1 MSKELQPQIRF
12 RDDEISLRDLVIKIQ
27 NTNRILLKNW
37 WKLAI
42 AGIIGAGLGLGYTWI
57 KKTKYTA
64 ELVFVTAEAEEGGLS
79 KLSAIGSQFGF
90 DFGGGSSGAF
100 GGDNLLE
107 LMKSRLLV
115 EQTLF
120 DSLSHE
126 GRRFRLLEYYLR
138 RDSQEKSE
146 TPAVALSGI
155 VNRESCGYRQDSLL
169 KEVYKRITQGGLVV
183 ENQDKELAFK
193 KVAFTDVDP
202 VFAKAFVENLTENV
216 TDFYLETKFRQARSN
231 IRLLERKADSVE
243 RVLRSRMVSVAVQRD
258 QNQFLTNT
266 EGTVQMVKQ
275 QMEVQLLTTMYGEV
289 VKNLE
294 LSRTMAAH
302 NQPLIQVID
311 RPRFPLEDDG
321 GGLLK
326 YLVLGGLLGVMVVG
340 FFIVIASGLKSFK
353 SEGLGN

>member
-1 MSKELQPQIRF
+1 MSKELKSQIRH
-12 RDDEISLRDLVIKIQ
+12 RDDEISLRDLFVKIR
-27 NTNRILLKNW
+27 NAYRILLKNW

-42 AGIIGAGLGLGYTWI
+42 SGFVGAGLGIVYTWVH
-57 KKTKYTA
+57 KTRYTA
-64 ELVFVTAEAEEGGLS
+64 ELVFVTAEAEEEGFS

-100 GGDNLLE
+100 GGDNILE

-120 DSLSHE
+120 DSFAYE
-126 GRRFRLLEYYLR
+126 GKRYRLLEYYLI
-138 RDSQEKSE
+138 RDSLEKSE
-146 TPAVALSGI
+146 TPAVPLTGI
-155 VNRESCGYRQDSLL
+155 ANRESCEFRQDSLL
-169 KEVYKRITQGGLVV
+169 KEVYRRITKGGLVV
-183 ENQDKELAFK
+183 ESQDKELAFK

-258 QNQFLTNT
+258 QNQFLTNS

-294 LSRTMAAH
+294 LSRTMSAH
-302 NQPLIQVID
+302 NQPIIQVID

-326 YLVLGGLLGVMVVG
+326 YMVFGGLLGVVVVG
-340 FFIVIASGLKSFK
+340 LFIITGAGIKRLKL
-353 SEGLGN
+353 EDLGN

>member
-27 NTNRILLKNW
+27 NTYRILLKNW

-42 AGIIGAGLGLGYTWI
+42 AGIVGAGLGLGYTWI

-138 RDSQEKSE
+138 RDSSVESE
-146 TPAVALSGI
+146 TPIVPLSAI
-155 VNRESCGYRQDSLL
+155 ANRESCGFRQDSLL

-258 QNQFLTNT
+258 QNQFLTNS

-321 GGLLK
+321 GKLMFFCFLGSLVAMVLLSA
-326 YLVLGGLLGVMVVG
+326 YFVLFELMKNDKGGQ
-340 FFIVIASGLKSFK
+340 
-353 SEGLGN
+353 

>member
-1 MSKELQPQIRF
+1 MSQELRPQVRF
-12 RDDEISLRDLVIKIQ
+12 RDDEISLRDLIFKIKSGI
-27 NTNRILLKNW
+27 RILKKNW
-37 WKLAI
+37 WKLLL
-42 AGIIGAGLGLGYTWI
+42 AGLFGAGLGLLYHFI
-57 KKTKYTA
+57 KKTNYTA

-107 LMKSRLLV
+107 LMKSKRLV

-120 DSLSHE
+120 DSLEHE
-126 GRRFRLLEYYLR
+126 GKKHRLLEYYLK
-138 RDSQEKSE
+138 RDSAEKSE
-146 TPAVALSGI
+146 TPKVDLGG
-155 VNRESCGYRQDSLL
+155 VLTREDCGFRQDSLL
-169 KEVYKRITQGGLVV
+169 KKVYKRITENGLSVV
-183 ENQDKELAFK
+183 NQDKELAFK
-193 KVAFTDVDP
+193 KVSLTDIDP
-202 VFAKAFVENLTENV
+202 VFAKAFVERLTENV
-216 TDFYLETKFRQARSN
+216 MEFYLETKFRQSREN

-243 RVLRSRMVSVAVQRD
+243 RVLRVKMVSAAIQRD

-266 EGTVQMVKQ
+266 EGSVQMVKQ

-311 RPRFPLEDDG
+311 SPRFPLEDDG

-326 YLVLGGLLGVMVVG
+326 YIVLGVLLGSTIFG
-340 FFIVIASGLKSFK
+340 FLLITNEIIYGPELTSKT
-353 SEGLGN
+353 

>member
-1 MSKELQPQIRF
+1 MSTELQPQIRF
-12 RDDEISLRDLVIKIQ
+12 RDDEISLRDLVMKIR
-27 NTNRILLKNW
+27 NTYRVLLRNW

-42 AGIIGAGLGLGYTWI
+42 AGIIGGGLGFGYYWL

-120 DSLSHE
+120 DSLTHE
-126 GRRFRLLEYYLR
+126 NKRFRLLEYYLR
-138 RDSQEKSE
+138 RDSLETSE
-146 TPAVALSGI
+146 TPKVPLDGI
-155 VNRESCGYRQDSLL
+155 VNREACGFRQDSLL
-169 KEVYKRITQGGLVV
+169 KEVYTRITKEGLVV
-183 ENQDKELAFK
+183 ENQDKELSFK
-193 KVAFTDVDP
+193 KVSFTDIDP

-266 EGTVQMVKQ
+266 EGSVQMVKQ

-326 YLVLGGLLGVMVVG
+326 YLVLGVMLGSAFWGFLL
-340 FFIVIASGLKSFK
+340 ITNEIIYRPELTSKS
-353 SEGLGN
+353 

>member
-12 RDDEISLRDLVIKIQ
+12 RDDEISLRDLVVKIQ
-27 NTNRILLKNW
+27 NTYRILLKNW

-155 VNRESCGYRQDSLL
+155 VNRESCGFRQDSLL

-321 GGLLK
+321 GKLMFFCFLGSLIVLFIECIVLLLNEFNRSK
-326 YLVLGGLLGVMVVG
+326 
-340 FFIVIASGLKSFK
+340 
-353 SEGLGN
+353 

>member
-27 NTNRILLKNW
+27 NTYRILLKNW

-42 AGIIGAGLGLGYTWI
+42 AGIIGAGLGLVYTWV

-126 GRRFRLLEYYLR
+126 GRRYRLLEYYLR
-138 RDSQEKSE
+138 RDSLEKSK
-146 TPAVALSGI
+146 TSAVPLSGI
-155 VNRESCGYRQDSLL
+155 INRESCGFRQDSLL

-258 QNQFLTNT
+258 QNQFLTNS

-321 GGLLK
+321 GGLIK

-340 FFIVIASGLKSFK
+340 LYLVIYDSIFK
-353 SEGLGN
+353 VETNS

>member
-1 MSKELQPQIRF
+1 MTQELRPQMRF
-12 RDDEISLRDLVIKIQ
+12 RDDEISLRDLILKIKSAY
-27 NTNRILLKNW
+27 RLLLKNW
-37 WKLAI
+37 WKLAL
-42 AGIIGAGLGLGYTWI
+42 AGLLGAILGVAYSLI
-57 KKTKYTA
+57 KKVNYTA

-107 LMKSRLLV
+107 LMKSKLLV

-120 DSLSHE
+120 DSLEHE
-126 GRRFRLLEYYLR
+126 GKRYRLLEYYLR

-146 TPAVALSGI
+146 TPPVELSQIAV
-155 VNRESCGYRQDSLL
+155 REECGYRQDSLL
-169 KEVYKRITQGGLVV
+169 KEVYKRITKKGLVV
-183 ENQDKELAFK
+183 ENQDKDLAFK
-193 KVAFTDVDP
+193 RVAFTDEDP
-202 VFAKAFVENLTENV
+202 VFAKSFVENLTNNV
-216 TDFYLETKFRQARSN
+216 TAFYLETKNRQSIAN
-231 IRLLERKADSVE
+231 IRLLERKADSIE
-243 RVLRSRMVSVAVQRD
+243 IVLRSKMVSAAIQRD

-294 LSRTMAAH
+294 LSRTMSAH
-302 NQPLIQVID
+302 SQPLIQVID

-326 YLVLGGLLGVMVVG
+326 FLLFGGLMGGMLMAAWVLVKNWMK
-340 FFIVIASGLKSFK
+340 ASV
-353 SEGLGN
+353 

>member
-27 NTNRILLKNW
+27 NTYRILLKNW

-42 AGIIGAGLGLGYTWI
+42 AGILGAGLGLGYTWV

-146 TPAVALSGI
+146 TPAVELSGI

-326 YLVLGGLLGVMVVG
+326 YLVLGGLLGVMISS
-340 FFIVIASGLKSFK
+340 FWILIKRIGL
-353 SEGLGN
+353 N

>member
-27 NTNRILLKNW
+27 NTYLILLKNW

-42 AGIIGAGLGLGYTWI
+42 AGIIGAGLGLGYAWI

-90 DFGGGSSGAF
+90 DLGGGSSGAF

-155 VNRESCGYRQDSLL
+155 VNRESCGFRQDSLL

-258 QNQFLTNT
+258 QNQFLTNS

-326 YLVLGGLLGVMVVG
+326 YLVLGGLLGVMV
-340 FFIVIASGLKSFK
+340 SSFWIIIK
-353 SEGLGN
+353 RIGLG